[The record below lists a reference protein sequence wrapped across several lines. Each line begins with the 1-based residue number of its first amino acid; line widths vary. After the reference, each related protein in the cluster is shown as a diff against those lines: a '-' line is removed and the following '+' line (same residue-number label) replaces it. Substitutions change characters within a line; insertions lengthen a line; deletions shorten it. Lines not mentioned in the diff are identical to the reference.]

1 VPAQATSLISAVK
14 CLFESTLRPRFA
26 KLLSVKVAD
35 VAIIGGGIIGASIAF
50 ELAAE
55 KLEVIVLDRQQPGL
69 EASWAAAGMLSP
81 GPDAPDA
88 LPLVP
93 LAKESMRLYPEFVA
107 AIEELSAKRTAFARN
122 GTIEI
127 FTAPHGE
134 AERNKMV
141 AEFRALGIAIEAIS
155 LDTAR
160 EAEPSLGPAAR
171 AAAWLPQEATID
183 PRFLTQAALA
193 AARRRGVEIL
203 PDAPV
208 TSVRLDGNHCAGVI
222 ASGTAIAAKCVIVAA
237 GCFSGSI
244 DWLGRYS
251 PTRPVRGQI
260 LSLRPEGAPIVRTLR
275 SAKGYLVQRPDGR
288 VIAGSTLEDA
298 GFEKHVTPAGVQ
310 KILAGVTELVPA
322 LATAELIDS
331 WAGLRPGTPDNLPVL
346 GATDI
351 RGLYMA
357 TGHYRNG
364 ILLAPAT
371 ARLLTDLVLGRT
383 PALKIEAFSPLRFE
397 DATLRARKSASANS

>member
-1 VPAQATSLISAVK
+1 VK
-14 CLFESTLRPRFA
+14 T
-26 KLLSVKVAD
+26 AD

-55 KLEVIVLDRQQPGL
+55 KLDIVVLDRQQPGL

-81 GPDAPDA
+81 GPDSPDA

-93 LAKESMRLYPEFVA
+93 LAKESMRLYPAYVS
-107 AIEELSAKRTAFARN
+107 AIEELSAKRTAFTRN

-127 FTAPHGE
+127 FTSPHGE

-141 AEFRALGIAIEAIS
+141 AEFRALGIVIEPIS

-160 EAEPSLGPAAR
+160 EAEPTLGPAVR

-183 PRFLTQAALA
+183 PRLLTQAVLA
-193 AARRRGVEIL
+193 AAQRRGVEIL
-203 PDAPV
+203 SDSPV
-208 TSVRLDGNHCAGVI
+208 TSVRLDGNHCAGVV
-222 ASGTAIAAKCVIVAA
+222 AAGTTISAKCVIVAA
-237 GCFSGSI
+237 GCISGSI
-244 DWLGRYS
+244 DWIGRYS

-260 LSLRPEGAPIVRTLR
+260 LALRPKGAPIARTVR
-275 SAKGYLVQRPDGR
+275 SAKGYLVPRPDGR

-298 GFEKHVTPAGVQ
+298 GFEKHITPEGVQ
-310 KILAGVTELVPA
+310 KILAGVLELVPG
-322 LATAELIDS
+322 LANAQLIDS
-331 WAGLRPGTPDNLPVL
+331 WAGLRPGTPDNLPIL
-346 GATDI
+346 GPTDV

-383 PALKIEAFSPLRFE
+383 AALNIEAFSPLRFE
-397 DATLRARKSASANS
+397 EAALRTRKSASANS